1 MAKSTVEKK
10 LFLFFE
16 RNKLIIPIVS
26 VILELLTNFP
36 IIVLLTIV
44 YAIFITL
51 EIVKNINYSKMEVM
65 FLP

>member
-44 YAIFITL
+44 YAIFIAL
-51 EIVKNINYSKMEVM
+51 EIVKSKYNWR
-65 FLP
+65 

>member
-51 EIVKNINYSKMEVM
+51 EIVKKNKMEVM

>member
-51 EIVKNINYSKMEVM
+51 EIVKNKYSKMEVM